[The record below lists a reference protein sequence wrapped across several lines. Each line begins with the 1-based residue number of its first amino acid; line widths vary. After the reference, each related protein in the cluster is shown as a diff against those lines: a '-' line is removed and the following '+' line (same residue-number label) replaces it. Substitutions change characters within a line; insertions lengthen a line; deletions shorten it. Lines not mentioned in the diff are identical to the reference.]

1 MSGGLVLG
9 TSLFNRSAKFHKT
22 WTLKSGKE
30 KLWKAIIRH
39 KKQHNYGEQLSS
51 KGNITSRTRSG
62 AQPEIFQGSGGF
74 AKLGHFDKYFV
85 KNSRKKEPR
94 MENFGVFSPRYS

>member
-1 MSGGLVLG
+1 MEGD
-9 TSLFNRSAKFHKT
+9 NKAQKT
-22 WTLKSGKE
+22 T
-30 KLWKAIIRH
+30 
-39 KKQHNYGEQLSS
+39 QYGEQLSS

-62 AQPEIFQGSGGF
+62 AQTRNSSGQRGF

>member
-1 MSGGLVLG
+1 MLG

-22 WTLKSGKE
+22 WTLKFGKE
-30 KLWKAIIRH
+30 KLWKAITRH
-39 KKQHNYGEQLSS
+39 KKQHNMENSYLQ
-51 KGNITSRTRSG
+51 KVTSHRAPDQARK
-62 AQPEIFQGSGGF
+62 PEILQGSGGF
-74 AKLGHFDKYFV
+74 AKLGHFDKYVV